1 MTKTL
6 LQVVICKGHY
16 MIGHELAYTVC
27 IYAMMARI
35 IIMNIKLDS
44 SYELDVLKKR
54 YCILI
59 S

>member
-1 MTKTL
+1 
-6 LQVVICKGHY
+6 